1 MLKDILLKTAELIN
15 RDDIITELNSETQTN
30 SQSLTNDILRMISYF
45 NYTLE
50 TLCDNYFNI
59 TNTQTFYSDKNKKI
73 SYLNFAFEPTKIERV
88 SKNEKPVFFSEFSKF
103 LTVPQAETSY
113 EVTYKFLP
121 DPINNL
127 NDKVTLPKGV
137 SEKIIC
143 YGIASQF
150 LASKSLMEQ
159 AEFWNNKFMLEIFK
173 SKTSKNRKVKQN
185 FIL

>member
-15 RDDIITELNSETQTN
+15 RDDIITELNSDSTSHPTLIE
-30 SQSLTNDILRMISYF
+30 NDILRMISYF
-45 NYTLE
+45 NYTME

-59 TNTQTFYSDKNKKI
+59 TNSQVLYSDKNRKI
-73 SYLNFAFEPTKIERV
+73 SFLNFTYEPTKIEKV
-88 SKNEKPVFFSEFSKF
+88 TKNEKPVFYSEYVKYLS
-103 LTVPQAETSY
+103 VPQAETSY

-121 DPINNL
+121 EPINNL
-127 NDKVTLPKGV
+127 ESNVTLPKGV
-137 SEKIIC
+137 TTKIIC

-150 LASKSLMEQ
+150 LASKNLTEQ

-173 SKTSKNRKVKQN
+173 SKTSKNRKIKQT